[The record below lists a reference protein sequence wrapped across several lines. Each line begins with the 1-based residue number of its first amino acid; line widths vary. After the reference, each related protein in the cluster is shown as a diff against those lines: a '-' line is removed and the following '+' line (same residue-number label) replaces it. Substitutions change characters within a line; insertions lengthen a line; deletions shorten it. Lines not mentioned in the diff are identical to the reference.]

1 MRYSLTLKLIFAFL
15 VVSLAGTALVAFLAG
30 RTTSTEFDRFRLEQD
45 RDAFLARA
53 TDYYLTAGSWTGV
66 ADQMRLGLPPQPGDN
81 PPPPRP

>member
-45 RDAFLARA
+45 RDAFLA
-53 TDYYLTAGSWTGV
+53 
-66 ADQMRLGLPPQPGDN
+66 
-81 PPPPRP
+81 